1 MGSGLSRHGSPSVG
15 GTFTHSAA
23 RGQNM
28 PSSEWQAISPDAAMG
43 KRKYLQGDSRA
54 LYAQLG
60 KPLNSAF
67 PDARKAAIR
76 RQFS

>member
-1 MGSGLSRHGSPSVG
+1 
-15 GTFTHSAA
+15 
-23 RGQNM
+23 M

-60 KPLNSAF
+60 KPLKSAF
-67 PDARKAAIR
+67 PAAWKAAIR